1 MDTVG
6 EGKSGTNGE
15 SSINICTVLGI
26 KQMAGH
32 KLLYNTGAQLGAPGR
47 PRGVGWG
54 EGEEVQEG
62 GDMCKIMADLHYCM
76 AETNTTL

>member
-1 MDTVG
+1 
-6 EGKSGTNGE
+6 
-15 SSINICTVLGI
+15 
-26 KQMAGH
+26 MAGH

-76 AETNTTL
+76 AETNTALKAIILHFKVFLKIVK